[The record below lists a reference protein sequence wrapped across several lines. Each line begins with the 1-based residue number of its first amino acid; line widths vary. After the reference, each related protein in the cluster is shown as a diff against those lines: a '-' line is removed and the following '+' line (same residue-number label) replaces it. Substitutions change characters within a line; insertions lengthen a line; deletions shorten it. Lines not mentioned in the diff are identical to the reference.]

1 MALIF
6 RVDTPPPPFLSPLSF
21 DDGDVILRARGADF
35 KVHICLLRLVS
46 PFFESMF
53 SLPQPNV
60 GKSEI
65 PAIPMDDDAASL
77 DFVLRSI
84 YPLKRP
90 LATSIEQAE
99 KVLKVAEKLDIEYV
113 LEPIRDSLTQLLAA
127 EPDPL
132 RSWAIATRYDLE
144 GAQKAAILRFDPN
157 IYHPSPTPPRELF
170 YVNGLQYH
178 ELMEARK
185 KSFGTWGF

>member
-1 MALIF
+1 MP
-6 RVDTPPPPFLSPLSF
+6 VPVEDPFPFPLSF
-21 DDGDVILRARGADF
+21 DDGDVILRAGDAEF

-46 PFFESMF
+46 PFFRTMF

-65 PAIPMDDDAASL
+65 PVIPMDDNAASL

-90 LATSIEQAE
+90 LATSIEQAQ
-99 KVLKVAEKLDIEYV
+99 KVLEVAEKLDVEYV
-113 LEPIRDSLTQLLAA
+113 AGAVRTSLSELLAA
-127 EPDPL
+127 EPNPL
-132 RSWAIATRYDLE
+132 RSWAIATRHGLE

-157 IYHPSPTPPRELF
+157 SYRPSATPPRELL

-178 ELMEARK
+178 ELVEARK
-185 KSFGTWGF
+185 KSFGIRGL